1 MLATALALRVTTTR
15 IVSRTSLFSCDMLL
29 LQFWNYNII
38 CLLVAGLSGPFHKS
52 VKLVLAYAA
61 LGCVCINTF
70 ICYITSV
77 VMGSGP
83 GESCGGPTT
92 SYTTSVLHAGIS
104 SFLESWT
111 WTAITTTTVV
121 TRICNRKKKSSPW
134 QSPKQLLLR

>member
-1 MLATALALRVTTTR
+1 MSAGGRA
-15 IVSRTSLFSCDMLL
+15 IGSIS
-29 LQFWNYNII
+29 QI
-38 CLLVAGLSGPFHKS
+38 CEVGAGICCTGMCLH
-52 VKLVLAYAA
+52 
-61 LGCVCINTF
+61 NTV

-134 QSPKQLLLR
+134 QSQNNSYYISGIM

>member
-15 IVSRTSLFSCDMLL
+15 IVSWASLFPVTCCC
-29 LQFWNYNII
+29 YNSETIYV
-38 CLLVAGLSGPFHKS
+38 CWVAGLLGPFHKS

-61 LGCVCINTF
+61 LGCVCINTV

-92 SYTTSVLHAGIS
+92 SYTTSGIS
-104 SFLESWT
+104 SYLES
-111 WTAITTTTVV
+111 
-121 TRICNRKKKSSPW
+121 
-134 QSPKQLLLR
+134 